1 MIDNAEFDQALP
13 TRILAN
19 PEAPGPMGAP
29 VLISRDSIRNDL
41 PWRMADFVVII
52 WTPAA
57 SPNQS
62 CEGALGMNW
71 GLDRYEDGTGRCTV
85 RSWIA
90 KD

>member
-41 PWRMADFVVII
+41 PWRMADSVANF
-52 WTPAA
+52 WTSAKHA
-57 SPNQS
+57 VFD
-62 CEGALGMNW
+62 EIEFDDAL
-71 GLDRYEDGTGRCTV
+71 
-85 RSWIA
+85 IA
-90 KD
+90 KMIANIATNGMSLPDLGG